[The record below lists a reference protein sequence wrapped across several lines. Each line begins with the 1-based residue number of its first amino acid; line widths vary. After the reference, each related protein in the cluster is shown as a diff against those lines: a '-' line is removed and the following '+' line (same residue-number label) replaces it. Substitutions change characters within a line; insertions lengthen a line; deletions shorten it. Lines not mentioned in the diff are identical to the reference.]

1 MVTFCLGEKM
11 KKKQVYIILIL
22 ILILGSIFFSL
33 VKFNLIPLVHNIFLI
48 GGFFVLA
55 GLGLIFGYIFGKI
68 KVTKKAAKIIKI
80 ILLCLYYGLLGLG
93 LCFYIILG
101 VLSYK
106 TGEKVSYRDQT
117 YYIVDESFF
126 DPHYVVYKKTGPV
139 TMEDTGPSYNFTP
152 DLTEEN
158 IEKIILGTY
167 EYKEEEL
174 TNYEETVDK
183 TPEEITQEV
192 GESVQELQTREEKED
207 LFNSLDPEKLIKIPD
222 SPYVLGIV
230 DKALGSSYFYYFG
243 REENGKI
250 SYISELKGYPAYK
263 EGKANGDLIDLVF
276 IDSNVKIYNY
286 QSIDGGKNF
295 EEIQA
300 EEDK

>member
-1 MVTFCLGEKM
+1 M
-11 KKKQVYIILIL
+11 
-22 ILILGSIFFSL
+22 
-33 VKFNLIPLVHNIFLI
+33 
-48 GGFFVLA
+48 
-55 GLGLIFGYIFGKI
+55 GLIFGYILGKI
-68 KVTKKAAKIIKI
+68 KVRKKAVKILKI

-93 LCFYIILG
+93 LYFYIILG

-126 DPHYVVYKKTGPV
+126 DPYYVVYKKTGLV
-139 TMEDTGPSYNFTP
+139 TMEKSGPSYNFIP
-152 DLTEEN
+152 DLSEEN

-167 EYKEEEL
+167 EYREEEL
-174 TNYEETVDK
+174 KNYEETVDK
-183 TPEEITQEV
+183 TQEENTQEV
-192 GESVQELQTREEKED
+192 GESVQELQTREEKEG
-207 LFNSLDPEKLIKIPD
+207 LFNSLDPEDLIKIPE
-222 SPYVLGIV
+222 SPYVLGMV

-250 SYISELKGYPAYK
+250 SYISELKGYPSYK
-263 EGKANGDLIDLVF
+263 SGESKEDKIELKFIDANG
-276 IDSNVKIYNY
+276 KTYTY

-295 EEIQA
+295 EDLQA

>member
-1 MVTFCLGEKM
+1 M

-22 ILILGSIFFSL
+22 LLILGSIFFSL

-48 GGFFVLA
+48 GGFILLA
-55 GLGLIFGYIFGKI
+55 ALGLIFGYIFGKI
-68 KVTKKAAKIIKI
+68 KVRKKVAKIIKI

-93 LCFYIILG
+93 LYFYIILG
-101 VLSYK
+101 VLAYK
-106 TGEKVSYRDQT
+106 TGEKVSYRNQT

-126 DPHYVVYKKTGPV
+126 DPYYVVYKKTGPV
-139 TMEDTGPSYNFTP
+139 TMEATGPSYNFTP
-152 DLTEEN
+152 DIIEEN

-167 EYKEEEL
+167 EYKEENG
-174 TNYEETVDK
+174 TSHEETVDK
-183 TPEEITQEV
+183 TQEEITKEV
-192 GESVQELQTREEKED
+192 GESVEEAQTREEKEA
-207 LFNSLDPEKLIKIPD
+207 LFNSLDPEDLIKIPD

-250 SYISELKGYPAYK
+250 SYISELKGYPSYK
-263 EGKANGDLIDLVF
+263 SGEIKADKIELKF
-276 IDSNVKIYNY
+276 IDSNGKITSY

-295 EEIQA
+295 EDLQA

>member
-1 MVTFCLGEKM
+1 M

-22 ILILGSIFFSL
+22 LLILGSIFFSL

-48 GGFFVLA
+48 GGFILLA
-55 GLGLIFGYIFGKI
+55 ALGLIFGNIFWNI
-68 KVTKKAAKIIKI
+68 KVNKKGTK
-80 ILLCLYYGLLGLG
+80 ILKLIFMLLYFGLIALG
-93 LCFYIILG
+93 LCFYFL
-101 VLSYK
+101 VAVFSSK
-106 TGEKVSYRDQT
+106 SGEKVTYKNEI
-117 YYIVDESFF
+117 YYIIYDGFF
-126 DPHYVVYKKTGPV
+126 DPYYVVYKKTGPV
-139 TMEDTGPSYNFTP
+139 TMEATGPSYNFTP
-152 DLTEEN
+152 DLSEEN

-174 TNYEETVDK
+174 TSYEETVDK
-183 TPEEITQEV
+183 TQEEITQEV
-192 GESVQELQTREEKED
+192 EESVQELQTREEKD
-207 LFNSLDPEKLIKIPD
+207 GLFNSLDPEDLIKIPD
-222 SPYVLGIV
+222 SPYVLGMV

-263 EGKANGDLIDLVF
+263 EGEANGDLIDLVF
-276 IDSNVKIYNY
+276 IDSNGKIYNY